1 MNNIAIIGAGPA
13 GLAAAI
19 KLKQE
24 GFDSI
29 VLEEH
34 NSIGAPEN
42 CSGLFSKKG
51 LDELKIDVSECTLNK
66 IRGAKI
72 YAPNGEMI
80 CVTRNKPVAYLT
92 DREKFDLMLLKKAR
106 ELNIHV
112 ATNTKLIDI
121 RKNTLFVQNKNRG
134 EIRKAEIV
142 IGADGVN
149 STVRHLMGL
158 ETKKENFIHTIQAI
172 CYGEFETEY
181 VSIYLGDDFKGF
193 FAWVIPIDQRKAKV
207 GVGSILGD
215 NISLTFKKFLNE
227 KLPNLKPTK
236 IKSFLIPYGPP
247 LQKIVK
253 ENMLLVGDAAFQTK
267 ATSGGGVIFG
277 MKAANILASTI
288 VDHYKYKTQLTEY
301 EKRVTN
307 INRELKMHWKIR
319 KYANSLEEREANEL
333 FKKLKAKK
341 IEDFLIENGDM
352 DSPSQ
357 FIGKLAKK
365 PSYWFMAKTLLD
377 IMRT

>member
-13 GLAAAI
+13 GLATAI
-19 KLKQE
+19 RLKQE

-34 NSIGAPEN
+34 PSIGGPEN
-42 CSGLFSKKG
+42 CSGLFSQKG
-51 LDELKIDVSECTLNK
+51 LDDLKIDATECILNK

-80 CVTRNKPVAYLT
+80 RITRNKPVAILT

-112 ATNTKLIDI
+112 ATNTKLIDV

-134 EIRKAEIV
+134 EIRKAEII

-149 STVRHLMGL
+149 STVRHLMGI
-158 ETKKENFIHTIQAI
+158 EPKKESFIHTIQSV
-172 CYGEFETEY
+172 CYGEFEKEY
-181 VSIYLGDDFKGF
+181 VSIYLGDFAKGF
-193 FAWVIPIDQRKAKV
+193 FAWVIPIDEKKAKV
-207 GVGSILGD
+207 GVGTLLGD
-215 NISLTFKKFLNE
+215 NVSLNFKTFLSE
-227 KLPNLKPTK
+227 KLPGVRTTK

-253 ENMLLVGDAAFQTK
+253 DNMLLVGDSAFQTK

-277 MKAANILASTI
+277 MKAGNILATTI
-288 VDHYKYKTQLTEY
+288 ADHFKYKTPLSEY
-301 EKRVTN
+301 EKRVSK
-307 INRELKMHWKIR
+307 INKELKMHWKIR
-319 KYANSLEEREANEL
+319 KYANSLDEKTANEL
-333 FKKLKAKK
+333 FKKLKTKK
-341 IEDFLIENGDM
+341 IEEFLIEHGDM
-352 DSPSQ
+352 DEPSQ

-365 PSYWFMAKTLLD
+365 PAYWFMAKTLID
-377 IMRT
+377 IMRS